1 MRVVS
6 RRLSFGAFV
15 ALVLVFSTAA
25 QPKLLMPGVTYDTR
39 VDFTFHGPVVMHVL
53 TMPRPGGLWALQPVL
68 SNNAILGT
76 EKVTAI
82 EQRVSPIATVA
93 GVNGDRFAANGRPS
107 GILIR
112 NGALDQGPSD
122 ARSSIG
128 LDTTGAL
135 RVEKVRLLSTWQGT
149 GQRQTLTAVNNSP
162 SSSGTSL
169 YTPAW
174 GPITPAAPGSVE
186 IVLEPFPPAT
196 PNVEVSGR
204 VVSIGGGGGTPI
216 PADGAVLVAR
226 GAAATNRVRAEA
238 PAGSTVRVRLVLQP
252 DWTGVTNALGGG
264 PALVRRGKAI
274 FDANEA
280 FVANQLA
287 VPEPRTA
294 VGQLKDGRIVLVAAD
309 GRQPGYSTGMT
320 NFELALAL
328 VKLGVV
334 TGAALDG
341 GGSTAMAFDGRL
353 LNKPS
358 DRSGER
364 GVSEALL
371 VGYSGIQAPA
381 PAVSVLSPNGDGI
394 AETQQLGYKVVRPS
408 SVTVALIGP
417 DGVARQSFTGSVAP
431 GTYPFSWTGLTAEG
445 AVETEG
451 NWRWSM
457 SATDD
462 LGRASV
468 FERAFTLNNTLG
480 FAKALPPALAVPRR
494 NPRAVAQVTLTRAAT
509 LTTRIETTGG
519 VLVRDLGKALDQP
532 GVATV
537 SWDGRTGKGVTVH
550 AGTYVARATA
560 KNELG
565 TVALKAKLGVRR
577 TGK

>member
-1 MRVVS
+1 
-6 RRLSFGAFV
+6 
-15 ALVLVFSTAA
+15 
-25 QPKLLMPGVTYDTR
+25 MPGVTYDTR
-39 VDFTFHGPVVMHVL
+39 VDFTFHGPVVLHVL
-53 TMPRPGGLWALQPVL
+53 TMPRPGGLWALKPVL
-68 SNNAILGT
+68 SNDAILGT

-82 EQRVSPIATVA
+82 EQRVSPLATVA
-93 GVNGDRFAANGRPS
+93 GVNGDRFASNGRPS

-112 NGALDQGPSD
+112 NGALDQGPGY

-128 LDTTGAL
+128 LDATGAL
-135 RVEKVRLLSTWQGT
+135 RVEKVRLLATWQGT
-149 GQRQTLTAVNNSP
+149 GQRQALTAVNNSP

-174 GPITPAAPGSVE
+174 GPATPAAPGSVE
-186 IVLEPFPPAT
+186 VVLEPFPPAT

-204 VVSIGGGGGTPI
+204 VVSVGGGGGTPI
-216 PADGAVLVAR
+216 PTDGAVLVAR

-238 PAGSTVRVRLVLQP
+238 PAGSTVHVRLILQP
-252 DWTGVTNALGGG
+252 DWAGVTDALGGG

-287 VPEPRTA
+287 APEPRTA

-341 GGSTAMAFDGRL
+341 GGLDGDGVRWSSAQQALGQARRACRVGSAVDRL
-353 LNKPS
+353 LRHPGARS
-358 DRSGER
+358 SCLRALAERRRGRRDPAARVQGCAALDCQRRADRPGRSR
-364 GVSEALL
+364 
-371 VGYSGIQAPA
+371 
-381 PAVSVLSPNGDGI
+381 
-394 AETQQLGYKVVRPS
+394 
-408 SVTVALIGP
+408 
-417 DGVARQSFTGSVAP
+417 RQSLAGPAAP
-431 GTYPFSWTGLTAEG
+431 GTYPLSWNGLTAEG
-445 AVETEG
+445 TVETEG
-451 NWRWSM
+451 TWRWSL

-462 LGRASV
+462 LGRASS
-468 FERAFTLNNTLG
+468 FERVFTLNDTLG
-480 FAKALPPALAVPRR
+480 FAKAVPPSLSVPRR
-494 NPRAVAQVTLTRAAT
+494 NARAVAQATLTRAAT
-509 LTTRIETTGG
+509 LTSRIETIGG
-519 VLVRDLGKALDQP
+519 ALVRDLSKGVGAQP
-532 GVATV
+532 GTVTV
-537 SWDGRTGKGVTVH
+537 SWDGRTDRGVVVH
-550 AGTYVARATA
+550 SGTFVARVTA

-565 TVALKAKLGVRR
+565 SVSLAAKFGVRR

>member
-1 MRVVS
+1 MLVGRERACCRGERDERKAYEESRHGGCSHRHSQRISRRTAVRKLPLASSRVVS
-6 RRLSFGAFV
+6 RRFSFGAFA
-15 ALVLVFSTAA
+15 ALCLVSTAAA

-39 VDFTFHGPVVMHVL
+39 VDFTFHGPVVLHVL
-53 TMPRPGGLWALQPVL
+53 TMPRPGGLWALKPVL
-68 SNNAILGT
+68 SNDAILGT

-82 EQRVSPIATVA
+82 EQRVSPLATVA
-93 GVNGDRFAANGRPS
+93 GVNGDRFASNGRPS

-128 LDTTGAL
+128 LDATGAL
-135 RVEKVRLLSTWQGT
+135 RVEKVRLLATWQGT

-174 GPITPAAPGSVE
+174 GPATPAAPGSVE
-186 IVLEPFPPAT
+186 VVLEPFPPAT

-204 VVSIGGGGGTPI
+204 VVSVGGGGGTPI

-238 PAGSTVRVRLVLQP
+238 PAGSTVHVRLILQP
-252 DWTGVTNALGGG
+252 DWAGVTDALGGG

-358 DRSGER
+358 DKRGERAVSRSAVDRLLRHPGARSGCLRALAER
-364 GVSEALL
+364 RRGRRDPAARVQGRAALDRQRRADRPGRSRTAIVHGAGCARDVPAL
-371 VGYSGIQAPA
+371 VERPDRR
-381 PAVSVLSPNGDGI
+381 GDGRDRGNLAVV
-394 AETQQLGYKVVRPS
+394 AECHRRP
-408 SVTVALIGP
+408 
-417 DGVARQSFTGSVAP
+417 
-431 GTYPFSWTGLTAEG
+431 
-445 AVETEG
+445 
-451 NWRWSM
+451 
-457 SATDD
+457 
-462 LGRASV
+462 RASV
-468 FERAFTLNNTLG
+468 VVRARLHAERHARLRKGGT
-480 FAKALPPALAVPRR
+480 AVP
-494 NPRAVAQVTLTRAAT
+494 L
-509 LTTRIETTGG
+509 
-519 VLVRDLGKALDQP
+519 
-532 GVATV
+532 
-537 SWDGRTGKGVTVH
+537 
-550 AGTYVARATA
+550 RATSQCPGCRA
-560 KNELG
+560 G
-565 TVALKAKLGVRR
+565 DAHARR
-577 TGK
+577 RR

>member
-1 MRVVS
+1 
-6 RRLSFGAFV
+6 
-15 ALVLVFSTAA
+15 
-25 QPKLLMPGVTYDTR
+25 MPGVTYDTR
-39 VDFTFHGPVVMHVL
+39 VDFTFHGPVVLHVL
-53 TMPRPGGLWALQPVL
+53 TMPRPGGLWALKPVL
-68 SNNAILGT
+68 SNDAILGT

-82 EQRVSPIATVA
+82 EQRVSPLATVA
-93 GVNGDRFAANGRPS
+93 GVNGDRFASNGRPS

-112 NGALDQGPSD
+112 NGALDQGPSY

-128 LDTTGAL
+128 LDATGAL
-135 RVEKVRLLSTWQGT
+135 RVEKVRLLPTWQGT
-149 GQRQTLTAVNNSP
+149 GQRQALAAVNNSP

-174 GPITPAAPGSVE
+174 GPATPAAPGSVE
-186 IVLEPFPPAT
+186 VVLEPFPPAT

-204 VVSIGGGGGTPI
+204 VASVGGGGGTPI

-238 PAGSTVRVRLVLQP
+238 PAGSTVHVRLILQP
-252 DWTGVTNALGGG
+252 DWAGVTDALGGG

-358 DRSGER
+358 DKRGER
-364 GVSEALL
+364 AVSEALL
-371 VGYSGIQAPA
+371 IGYSGIQAPA
-381 PAVSVLSPNGDGI
+381 PAVSVLSPNGDGV
-394 AETQQLGYKVVRPS
+394 AETQQLAYKVVRPS
-408 SVTVALIGP
+408 TVNVALIGP
-417 DGVARQSFTGSVAP
+417 DGVARQSLAGPAAP
-431 GTYPFSWTGLTAEG
+431 GTYPLSWNGLTTEG
-445 AVETEG
+445 TVETEG
-451 NWRWSM
+451 TWRWSL

-462 LGRASV
+462 LGRASS
-468 FERAFTLNNTLG
+468 FERVFTLNDTLG
-480 FAKALPPALAVPRR
+480 FARAVPLSLSVPRR
-494 NPRAVAQVTLTRAAT
+494 NARAVAQATLTRAAT
-509 LTTRIETTGG
+509 LTSRIETIGG
-519 VLVRDLGKALDQP
+519 ALVRDLSKGVGAQP
-532 GVATV
+532 GTVTV
-537 SWDGRTGKGVTVH
+537 SWDGRTDRGVVVH
-550 AGTYVARATA
+550 SGTFVARVTA
-560 KNELG
+560 RNELG
-565 TVALKAKLGVRR
+565 SVSLAAKFGVRR

>member
-15 ALVLVFSTAA
+15 ALVLVFSAAA

-39 VDFTFHGPVVMHVL
+39 VDFTFHGPVVIHVL

-196 PNVEVSGR
+196 PNVEVSGP

-238 PAGSTVRVRLVLQP
+238 PASSAVRVRLVLQP

-358 DRSGER
+358 DRNGER
-364 GVSEALL
+364 AVSEALL

-417 DGVARQSFTGSVAP
+417 GRRRSAVVHGIGGTRHLSVLVDGADRRGGGRGRGKLAVVDERDRRPRPCVRLRACLHPQQHARVR
-431 GTYPFSWTGLTAEG
+431 EG
-445 AVETEG
+445 A
-451 NWRWSM
+451 
-457 SATDD
+457 
-462 LGRASV
+462 
-468 FERAFTLNNTLG
+468 
-480 FAKALPPALAVPRR
+480 PAGSRRPAPQSPRR
-494 NPRAVAQVTLTRAAT
+494 RAGHTD
-509 LTTRIETTGG
+509 EGG
-519 VLVRDLGKALDQP
+519 DADDADRDH
-532 GVATV
+532 
-537 SWDGRTGKGVTVH
+537 GRCPCP
-550 AGTYVARATA
+550 
-560 KNELG
+560 
-565 TVALKAKLGVRR
+565 
-577 TGK
+577 